1 MVCGLLGSASTYVLL
16 TVFIFVFFLL
26 LLSVA
31 AAFLINYKN
40 NLYYYQ

>member
-26 LLSVA
+26 LLSVS